1 MSSATETPE
10 ELYRGISQVIQ
21 GELTSLLY
29 TFSDKYGRKI
39 NTFIEIL
46 LNTFWE
52 IICVLYYD
60 INVFSKDDVSIE
72 EEDRRLK
79 IWQDRIRFYLKGGK
93 AMRYAHKELINEKL
107 SSNERKAVDTLI
119 DKDSDWDSNLLIIDD
134 NFDEFVDDFKLY
146 IFKIVYFF
154 MLGFI
159 YKDFDEIEQI
169 ENYIGYYKLN
179 NMKQYTELIA
189 NANTEEAKQ
198 GVIKEQQSVNNKIRK
213 FKPKI
218 KEVINILNDSKKK
231 IEKEFGEFNV
241 FFNAFNN
248 YIFENRKNFIE
259 KLNSIK
265 PTAEIIK
272 TQTIFNPN
280 APEAFKLMPDIVE
293 GYIAC
298 FSDRKLFDLCNFS
311 FAASASNEIEISR
324 ENAFYLCRFTY
335 KMDAFNAFRNM
346 VREETSN
353 MTIRNM
359 VNSMRTFAEMID
371 VGIPTKYTKDDM
383 SVEREKWRED
393 VDHSNYEVMIQ
404 PIPFLQTNIF
414 SNTYMFPIPK
424 ISYHVADN
432 LRMIQSAN
440 DPKIIKRC
448 TRLINLLDILC
459 MSEDVEII
467 HNTRFVIQG
476 TTLDNARII
485 GSPCNEVF
493 KFLFRCCVSSKSYA
507 VNIFNQTVF
516 FGLYTVE
523 QLLQDNNF
531 INFNFIIDP
540 ISFARFYQDYCR
552 EKNLDWKGPIT
563 SKVDIVLSILN
574 LQFSDLENPINK
586 KNFYTLMKYSL
597 KELNS
602 ALIEYKSL
610 IKDLERLFEKD
621 KNFYFR
627 LTDEQ
632 KRQDIQRLFVNIRNW
647 YSVFINN
654 LSFYV
659 QKDSGVLFPPK
670 FPISIKYYAKNKILT
685 NETIE
690 RNMNTLISRINAYD
704 LYKFLEMPDYD
715 LYFAGGYSFTT
726 YMKIIRNVE
735 FPTADIDIHYIR
747 NSTGPYDKAQASQLQ
762 FAKCRNLTD
771 RINELFKN
779 TTSNYDVVR
788 ITKEEKKNMIYFNSI
803 YREQAIYFPA
813 DPCYVYL
820 VTMPNYD
827 FPVYK
832 LNIIIDTGKGNA
844 IDHFMEIFFLDNSDT
859 ITFDEFT
866 DGNKKVE
873 IASINRQIVN
883 YIDAYI
889 NKSRNIPIKWY
900 KYGRRLSAYFEN
912 IYKFI
917 SSTQF
922 PITLEDLIKIYEAK
936 NYDTMRP
943 IVQSFMK
950 DNLFSDFSEYHKR
963 YLLYRLANSIKAFKD
978 NDEDTD
984 YYNDLFAEE
993 DVKME
998 QKESIE
1004 EKIESLLT
1012 EKVFTGAQQGRIQEL
1027 QPIVGDELYNG
1038 IIYVLQSTQGN
1049 VNSLK
1054 GYIKT
1059 YIENKTTLIL
1069 FMLIMSLKHYSIYQ
1083 KDEKSFIFID

>member
-1 MSSATETPE
+1 
-10 ELYRGISQVIQ
+10 
-21 GELTSLLY
+21 
-29 TFSDKYGRKI
+29 
-39 NTFIEIL
+39 
-46 LNTFWE
+46 
-52 IICVLYYD
+52 
-60 INVFSKDDVSIE
+60 
-72 EEDRRLK
+72 
-79 IWQDRIRFYLKGGK
+79 
-93 AMRYAHKELINEKL
+93 
-107 SSNERKAVDTLI
+107 
-119 DKDSDWDSNLLIIDD
+119 
-134 NFDEFVDDFKLY
+134 
-146 IFKIVYFF
+146 
-154 MLGFI
+154 
-159 YKDFDEIEQI
+159 
-169 ENYIGYYKLN
+169 
-179 NMKQYTELIA
+179 
-189 NANTEEAKQ
+189 
-198 GVIKEQQSVNNKIRK
+198 
-213 FKPKI
+213 
-218 KEVINILNDSKKK
+218 
-231 IEKEFGEFNV
+231 
-241 FFNAFNN
+241 
-248 YIFENRKNFIE
+248 
-259 KLNSIK
+259 
-265 PTAEIIK
+265 
-272 TQTIFNPN
+272 
-280 APEAFKLMPDIVE
+280 
-293 GYIAC
+293 
-298 FSDRKLFDLCNFS
+298 
-311 FAASASNEIEISR
+311 
-324 ENAFYLCRFTY
+324 
-335 KMDAFNAFRNM
+335 
-346 VREETSN
+346 
-353 MTIRNM
+353 
-359 VNSMRTFAEMID
+359 
-371 VGIPTKYTKDDM
+371 
-383 SVEREKWRED
+383 
-393 VDHSNYEVMIQ
+393 
-404 PIPFLQTNIF
+404 
-414 SNTYMFPIPK
+414 
-424 ISYHVADN
+424 
-432 LRMIQSAN
+432 
-440 DPKIIKRC
+440 
-448 TRLINLLDILC
+448 
-459 MSEDVEII
+459 
-467 HNTRFVIQG
+467 
-476 TTLDNARII
+476 
-485 GSPCNEVF
+485 
-493 KFLFRCCVSSKSYA
+493 
-507 VNIFNQTVF
+507 
-516 FGLYTVE
+516 
-523 QLLQDNNF
+523 
-531 INFNFIIDP
+531 
-540 ISFARFYQDYCR
+540 
-552 EKNLDWKGPIT
+552 
-563 SKVDIVLSILN
+563 
-574 LQFSDLENPINK
+574 
-586 KNFYTLMKYSL
+586 
-597 KELNS
+597 
-602 ALIEYKSL
+602 
-610 IKDLERLFEKD
+610 
-621 KNFYFR
+621 
-627 LTDEQ
+627 
-632 KRQDIQRLFVNIRNW
+632 
-647 YSVFINN
+647 
-654 LSFYV
+654 
-659 QKDSGVLFPPK
+659 
-670 FPISIKYYAKNKILT
+670 
-685 NETIE
+685 
-690 RNMNTLISRINAYD
+690 MNTLISRINAYD

-844 IDHFMEIFFLDNSDT
+844 IEHFMEIFFLDNSDT

-950 DNLFSDFSEYHKR
+950 DNLFSEFSEYHKR